1 MDSLTEPP
9 STPPRPSRIASF
21 VLPPDFYPERK
32 VEASTWAEAIFE
44 PTTLIGAVVCFVLGI
59 VQLGEAFSPGWPTR
73 FVTPLAIAVGIEAF
87 LYSRRLSRASVH
99 LKEWLVLLAPVVL
112 GIRLLPYLDDPT
124 ASLGADVG
132 FWIGRPESFFTF
144 AFLVDCALL
153 LLVWTVVFVCVQ
165 FLNGLRV
172 QPGEVVEET
181 SHSRRQ
187 LYEDNYRAIDHSVP
201 LRQLGQLFVWG
212 GVILVIIAAMAA
224 IGSEQTID
232 FGVIGQIVGFQ
243 RPARQLVQLNVVLY
257 FVFGLLLLGEAHF
270 IRQRTL
276 WRLDRMTIPTEVPSR
291 WVAAVGALVVVA
303 VVIGF
308 LLPTSYA
315 LTLGQVVTLVLTVL
329 TQLSLLLVGGFLYLV
344 FLIVSLFGFHGGS
357 GNSPGPPSLPQV
369 PPAAVATAGASP
381 LDALKSLVFWLI
393 ILGILAYSF
402 SVLWRKRAPWLSRL
416 SLAPILGAPFRLLL
430 AIIGLLRRAGRE
442 VARAV
447 AAAIPRLF
455 RPPPTPVVQ
464 TPRFISLRRLG
475 PRGLVEYFYLS
486 VCERAAKLGYPRLP
500 GVTPVEYQQLLE
512 AKLPLVDPEIAALT
526 AAFLE
531 ARYGPRP
538 TTDQTAR
545 SVRQGWELLKKKLR
559 GARIQRLGRKDTNS

>member
-1 MDSLTEPP
+1 
-9 STPPRPSRIASF
+9 
-21 VLPPDFYPERK
+21 
-32 VEASTWAEAIFE
+32 
-44 PTTLIGAVVCFVLGI
+44 
-59 VQLGEAFSPGWPTR
+59 
-73 FVTPLAIAVGIEAF
+73 
-87 LYSRRLSRASVH
+87 
-99 LKEWLVLLAPVVL
+99 
-112 GIRLLPYLDDPT
+112 
-124 ASLGADVG
+124 
-132 FWIGRPESFFTF
+132 
-144 AFLVDCALL
+144 
-153 LLVWTVVFVCVQ
+153 
-165 FLNGLRV
+165 
-172 QPGEVVEET
+172 
-181 SHSRRQ
+181 
-187 LYEDNYRAIDHSVP
+187 
-201 LRQLGQLFVWG
+201 
-212 GVILVIIAAMAA
+212 
-224 IGSEQTID
+224 
-232 FGVIGQIVGFQ
+232 
-243 RPARQLVQLNVVLY
+243 
-257 FVFGLLLLGEAHF
+257 
-270 IRQRTL
+270 
-276 WRLDRMTIPTEVPSR
+276 
-291 WVAAVGALVVVA
+291 
-303 VVIGF
+303 
-308 LLPTSYA
+308 
-315 LTLGQVVTLVLTVL
+315 
-329 TQLSLLLVGGFLYLV
+329 
-344 FLIVSLFGFHGGS
+344 
-357 GNSPGPPSLPQV
+357 
-369 PPAAVATAGASP
+369 
-381 LDALKSLVFWLI
+381 VFWLI

-416 SLAPILGAPFRLLL
+416 SLAPILGVPFRLLL